1 MSKKLERI
9 MFKKMYNLVVHFF
22 ECIYNKL
29 RYKWHIF
36 PKSIEIIYKLIYI
49 WYYGRICMEKVSNN
63 IKFCTFIN
71 ILRTYSSED
80 VSISIKEINK
90 HMKEKLGVTLD
101 RRTMYAYIKDMRQIG
116 LRVSKYDKENEG
128 YFLYD
133 YFFKE
138 YELKLLMDSVK
149 SSKFITKKKTEELLE
164 KISTLNFIYRGR
176 IVESNVFIDETSK
189 AINEGVYRNIELID
203 KAIMKNKKITFI
215 HCYKECSKGL
225 ICSKE
230 YKNQGGVFKVNPISM
245 ANDHENYYLVSIQ
258 NNFEKFNYYNIENMT
273 SIEILEEEI
282 DDPRFIDRY
291 KSGLNAS
298 ESMGKTITEDLKEY
312 VRIGGSNGSKY

>member
-29 RYKWHIF
+29 RYKLAHIF
-36 PKSIEIIYKLIYI
+36 NKQQDYMQLIYI
-49 WYYGRICMEKVSNN
+49 WYYGRIYMEKVSNN

-116 LRVSKYDKENEG
+116 LTVSDYDKETEG

-133 YFFKE
+133 FFFKE

-189 AINEGVYRNIELID
+189 AINEGIYSNIELID

-215 HCYKECSKGL
+215 YCYKKCSQGL
-225 ICSKE
+225 ICSKK
-230 YKNQGGVFKVNPISM
+230 YKNQGGIFKVNPISM
-245 ANDHENYYLVSIQ
+245 INDHENYYLVSIQ
-258 NNFEKFNYYNIENMT
+258 NNFEKFNYYNIENIT

-282 DDPRFIDRY
+282 DNPTFIEKY
-291 KSGLNAS
+291 KYGTNTS
-298 ESMGKTITEDLKEY
+298 EDMEKIITEDLKEY
-312 VRIGGSNGSKY
+312 VRIGGSNGGKY

>member
-36 PKSIEIIYKLIYI
+36 PKCIGIIYKLIYI

-189 AINEGVYRNIELID
+189 TINEGIYRNIELID
-203 KAIMKNKKITFI
+203 KAIMKNKKITFNYYYENSI
-215 HCYKECSKGL
+215 QGLGCYDKEGECLNIKP
-225 ICSKE
+225 ICML
-230 YKNQGGVFKVNPISM
+230 NNHQ
-245 ANDHENYYLVSIQ
+245 NYYLISIS
-258 NNFEKFNYYNIENMT
+258 NNNDETTYFRVDKMT
-273 SIEILEEEI
+273 NVNILEE
-282 DDPRFIDRY
+282 
-291 KSGLNAS
+291 K
-298 ESMGKTITEDLKEY
+298 KTANL
-312 VRIGGSNGSKY
+312 

>member
-1 MSKKLERI
+1 
-9 MFKKMYNLVVHFF
+9 
-22 ECIYNKL
+22 
-29 RYKWHIF
+29 
-36 PKSIEIIYKLIYI
+36 
-49 WYYGRICMEKVSNN
+49 MEKVSNN

-80 VSISIKEINK
+80 ISISIKEINK
-90 HMKEKLGVTLD
+90 YMKEKIGITLD

-116 LRVSKYDKENEG
+116 LKVSDYDKEKEG

-133 YFFKE
+133 FFFHE

-164 KISTLNFIYRGR
+164 KISKLNFIYRGR
-176 IVESNVFIDETSK
+176 IVESNVVIDETSK
-189 AINEGVYRNIELID
+189 TMNEGIYSNIDLIN
-203 KAIMKNKKITFI
+203 KAIMQNKKITFNYYYAN
-215 HCYKECSKGL
+215 CNQGL

-230 YKNQGGVFKVNPISM
+230 YKNQGGGVKVNPICM
-245 ANDHENYYLVSIQ
+245 ANDHENYYLVSIH

-282 DDPRFIDRY
+282 EDPTFMEKY
-291 KSGLNAS
+291 KSGLNTS
-298 ESMGKTITEDLKEY
+298 ESMEKTITEDLKEY